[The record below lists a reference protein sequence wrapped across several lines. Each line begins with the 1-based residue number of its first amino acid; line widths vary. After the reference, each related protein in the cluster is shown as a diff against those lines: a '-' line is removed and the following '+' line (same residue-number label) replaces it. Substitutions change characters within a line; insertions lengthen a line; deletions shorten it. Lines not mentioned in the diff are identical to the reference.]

1 MKKRKTLAIG
11 IIILMILIG
20 AKVSAQEKDAEKPVF
35 ITVTTLHRNLDSKL
49 KAKDWKAAEQEYFDK
64 VTSKN
69 DLIIGSE
76 IITHYYTEDNTEIAL
91 VNVYRTWEDIEKANA
106 VSDDLIK
113 KGWPDEKSRKAFF
126 EKYDSFYTPV
136 HSDEI
141 YQSVTSIGRKD
152 YKDETKKPMIVYLR
166 KSQLS
171 MKGDSKKAKEFNDKI
186 TFKDPYIKAYYP
198 LRHSWGSNSTD
209 FLEVFYYDSLA
220 DMEKSS
226 DKIDE
231 LIKSTW
237 PNEKDADAFFDE
249 LEKSFTGKHSDY
261 IYRNVPSVSK

>member
-1 MKKRKTLAIG
+1 MKTRSTLLG
-11 IIILMILIG
+11 LVLWMTLWC
-20 AKVSAQEKDAEKPVF
+20 VTTYAQDKAPEKEKPVF
-35 ITVTTLHRNLDSKL
+35 ITMTTLHRNLDG

-64 VTSKN
+64 ITSKN

-76 IITHYYTEDNTEIAL
+76 LLTHYYTDDNTEVVL
-91 VNVYRTWEDIEKANA
+91 VNVYRNWEDIEKANTI
-106 VSDDLIK
+106 SDDLAK
-113 KGWPDEKSRKAFF
+113 KAWPDEKARKAFF
-126 EKYDSFYTPV
+126 EKYDAFYANK

-141 YQSVTSIGRKD
+141 YQSITSVGEKA
-152 YKDETKKPMIVYLR
+152 YKDVTKKPMIIYIR
-166 KSQLS
+166 KSEMS
-171 MKGDSKKAKEFNDKI
+171 GKGKGQNVKEFNEKI

-198 LRHSWGSNSTD
+198 FRHSWGSNSTD
-209 FLEVFYYDSLA
+209 FMEAFFYDSLA

-226 DKIDE
+226 EKIDE

-261 IYRNVPSVSK
+261 IYRNVPTLSK

>member
-1 MKKRKTLAIG
+1 MKTRSTLLGLVLWMTLGCVTAY
-11 IIILMILIG
+11 
-20 AKVSAQEKDAEKPVF
+20 AQEKPKPVI
-35 ITVTTLHRNLDSKL
+35 ITMTTLHRNLDV
-49 KAKDWKAAEQEYFDK
+49 KAKDWKATEQEYFDK
-64 VTSKN
+64 ITSKN

-76 IITHYYTEDNTEIAL
+76 ILTHYYTDDNTEVIL
-91 VNVYRTWEDIEKANA
+91 VNVYKNWEDIEKANA
-106 VSDDLIK
+106 ISDDLAK
-113 KGWPDEKSRKAFF
+113 KAWPDEKARNAFF
-126 EKYDSFYTPV
+126 DKYESFYTPL

-141 YQSVTSIGRKD
+141 YQSITSVGEKP
-152 YKDETKKPMIVYLR
+152 YKDETKKPMIVYIR
-166 KSQLS
+166 KSQLT

-198 LRHSWGSNSTD
+198 FRHSWGTNSTD
-209 FLEVFYYDSLA
+209 FMEAFFYDSLA

-249 LEKSFTGKHSDY
+249 LEKTFTGKHGDY
-261 IYRNVPSVSK
+261 IYRNVPSLSK

>member
-1 MKKRKTLAIG
+1 MKTRTTLVGLVLWMA
-11 IIILMILIG
+11 LWC
-20 AKVSAQEKDAEKPVF
+20 VTTYAQEKEKPVF
-35 ITVTTLHRNLDSKL
+35 ITMTTLHRSLDA
-49 KAKDWKAAEQEYFDK
+49 KAKDWKASEQEYFDK
-64 VTSKN
+64 ITSKN

-76 IITHYYTEDNTEIAL
+76 LLTHYYTDDNTEVVL
-91 VNVYRTWEDIEKANA
+91 VNVYKNWEDIEKANA
-106 VSDDLIK
+106 ISDDLAK
-113 KGWPDEKSRKAFF
+113 KAWPDEKTRKAFF
-126 EKYDSFYTPV
+126 DKYESFYTPL

-141 YQSVTSIGRKD
+141 YQSVTSVGEKP
-152 YKDETKKPMIVYLR
+152 YKDETKKPMIIYIR

-198 LRHSWGSNSTD
+198 FRHSWGSNSTD
-209 FLEVFYYDSLA
+209 FMEAFFYDSLA
-220 DMEKSS
+220 DLEKSS

-249 LEKSFTGKHSDY
+249 LEKTFTGKHGDY
-261 IYRNVPSVSK
+261 IYRNVPSLSK